1 MSSAAIKLLGEF
13 GLKTATGVAPFIVRH
28 FYKAGRLQAGLK
40 IRIVERGQGIWM
52 NCGELPEFRAWLRV
66 TNLTL
71 FDLTIDRLYGHLCHG
86 SQLAEF
92 QSLERREVPTRSE
105 MEFMVS
111 GKLAAEHVAF
121 VRKNLGQRFETYLN
135 LSGFVH
141 SRLQNFEITGREVRT
156 GNVEIINCS
165 PPA

>member
-1 MSSAAIKLLGEF
+1 MSAAALKLIGEV

-28 FYKAGRLQAGLK
+28 FYKPSRLQAGLK
-40 IRIVERGQGIWM
+40 IRVIESGQGIWM

-86 SQLAEF
+86 TQLAEF
-92 QSLERREVPTRSE
+92 QSLERREIGTRSE
-105 MEFMVS
+105 KEFMVS
-111 GKLAAEHVAF
+111 GKLTTDHVTFIRRNRAQ
-121 VRKNLGQRFETYLN
+121 KYDTYLN

-141 SRLQNFEITGREVRT
+141 SRLHNFEVTGREVRT
-156 GNVEIINCS
+156 GNVEIINCV
-165 PPA
+165 PLG